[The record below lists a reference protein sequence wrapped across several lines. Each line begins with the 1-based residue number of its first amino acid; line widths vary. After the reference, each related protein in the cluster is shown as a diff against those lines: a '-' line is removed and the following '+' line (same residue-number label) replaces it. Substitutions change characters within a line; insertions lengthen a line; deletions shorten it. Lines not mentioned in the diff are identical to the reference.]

1 MTEAV
6 AQPATTIPGY
16 EGRVRFGATIVL
28 GHALKHVY
36 LSALAA
42 VLLPEIKLGL
52 SLTAT
57 QVGTLA
63 SLQQFSG
70 WFSTMTSGYLG
81 DRFTHKTALML
92 AISLGITGVSYFALG
107 VAGSYAL
114 LLPAMLLVGVGPSLF
129 HPPAL
134 GALSRR
140 FPDRRA
146 FAISM
151 HGTGG
156 SLGEVLGPLIAAG
169 LLVFLTYRGVL
180 QISIVP
186 ALICAFLIWRLLKGE
201 QASSH
206 AGPASFREYL
216 GSFAKLM
223 RQRALLL
230 LCLVT
235 ALRAVGQAST
245 TTFLPVYLREDLQF
259 SAGLVAL
266 YISLA
271 QVVGIGSQPLMG
283 FLCDRFGHKRI
294 LLPALTVFALTFLLV
309 PLADGKVELALVILA
324 LGAFLFSLHAILI
337 ATAAE
342 LVGEEMQST
351 VVSLIFASSFLGAL
365 APALAGMLADTYG
378 LKSTFLLSAAL
389 VGLAAVVLA
398 VTRLPARRTGATTA

>member
-1 MTEAV
+1 MAETIAR
-6 AQPATTIPGY
+6 PTTTIVGH
-16 EGRVRFGATIVL
+16 EGRMRFGATIVI
-28 GHALKHVY
+28 GHALKHIY

-52 SLTAT
+52 GLTAT

-63 SLQQFSG
+63 SLQQFTG

-92 AISLGITGVSYFALG
+92 GISLAITGFSYFVLG
-107 VAGSYAL
+107 IAGSYAL
-114 LLPAMLLVGVGPSLF
+114 LLPAMLLVGIGPSLF

-180 QISIVP
+180 QLSLFP
-186 ALICAFLIWRLLKGE
+186 ALITALVMWLLLKND
-201 QASSH
+201 QARSLT
-206 AGPASFREYL
+206 GPASFREYL
-216 GSFAKLM
+216 GSFGRLL
-223 RQRALLL
+223 RQRTLLL
-230 LCLVT
+230 ICLVT
-235 ALRAVGQAST
+235 ALRSVGQAST
-245 TTFLPVYLREDLQF
+245 TTFLPVYLREDLEF
-259 SAGLVAL
+259 SAALVAL

-271 QVVGIGSQPLMG
+271 QVVGVGSQPLMG
-283 FLCDRFGHKRI
+283 LLSDRFGHKRV
-294 LLPALTVFALTFLLV
+294 LVPAMTIFALTFLLV
-309 PLADGKVELALVILA
+309 PLAEGKIALALVILA

-337 ATAAE
+337 STAAE
-342 LVGEEMQST
+342 LVSEEMQST
-351 VVSLIFASSFLGAL
+351 VVSMIYASSFLGAA
-365 APALAGMLADTYG
+365 APTIAGVLADAYG
-378 LKSTFLLSAAL
+378 LKITFVLSSAL
-389 VGLAAVVLA
+389 VGVAAIVLA
-398 VTRLPARRTGATTA
+398 GTKLPARTQQISSA